1 MERMAL
7 AAALLVLVGCDGRPD
22 TFGQNYD
29 ACILQNAVKGGDVD
43 SRAVA
48 TSICKRHFI
57 KVWPKGKAYPT
68 VVITTLG
75 PAYDNYGAPIEG
87 DTMMVTVRN
96 DDPMTTI
103 TKLHVSAIFMKQAPN
118 QPKGIAVPT
127 MVDWDYDIDVE
138 PNDAQAFTLLFNGD
152 KAPSHDFTAVVEP
165 LEVLPHGNPR
175 R

>member
-1 MERMAL
+1 MTLMV
-7 AAALLVLVGCDGRPD
+7 ALLALSGCDRRPD

-43 SRAVA
+43 SREVA

-57 KVWPKGKAYPT
+57 KVWPKGKTYPT
-68 VVITTLG
+68 MVTTTLG

-87 DTMMVTVRN
+87 ENMMVTIRN

-103 TKLHVSAIFMKQAPN
+103 TKVHILAIFTKQAPN

-127 MVDWDYDIDVE
+127 ILEWDYDLDVA
-138 PNDAQAFTLLFNGD
+138 PNDAQAFTLGFDGKN
-152 KAPSHDFTAVVEP
+152 APSHDFTAVVEP